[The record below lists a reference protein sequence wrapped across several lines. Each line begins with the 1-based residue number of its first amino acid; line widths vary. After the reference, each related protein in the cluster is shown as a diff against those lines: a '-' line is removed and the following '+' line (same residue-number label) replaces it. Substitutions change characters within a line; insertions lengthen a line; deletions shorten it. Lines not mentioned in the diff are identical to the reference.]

1 MMLDALVLTVAL
13 GQGGQPGAVMR
24 VWQTDRPLSQL
35 APLVPG
41 QSPNAWLRID
51 EIDLVDDDFGPFK
64 DDFMVLIDANLQTE
78 AAGKWTFRLT
88 SDDGS
93 QLWISGRQVID
104 NDGLHGAES
113 VEGTIDLA
121 KGTHPMQVKFFEQGV
136 SALLRLEWKAPG
148 ATDFEVI
155 PARSMRS
162 TWPDQRPISSGRKEV
177 APRFGEKHDVG
188 PEPAGPHNVLTPAQE
203 QAGWQLLFDGTQA
216 DLWWRGFRRDH
227 IHDGWAV
234 EDGML
239 VRVGGGGDIVT
250 RQEYDDFDF
259 YVDWRVQPG
268 GNSGIFF
275 HGDERGNA
283 IYESAPEM
291 QVLDNIGHADGITA
305 LQSAGANYALHA
317 PPVDS
322 SRPAGQWNRAR
333 IRVEGDHVRQW
344 LNGVKTADYV
354 LGSEDWK
361 RRVAGSKFIGMPRYG
376 TNDKGLIGL
385 QDHGD
390 RVEFRNIR
398 ILQLKPT
405 ASP

>member
-1 MMLDALVLTVAL
+1 M
-13 GQGGQPGAVMR
+13 
-24 VWQTDRPLSQL
+24 
-35 APLVPG
+35 
-41 QSPNAWLRID
+41 
-51 EIDLVDDDFGPFK
+51 
-64 DDFMVLIDANLQTE
+64 
-78 AAGKWTFRLT
+78 
-88 SDDGS
+88 
-93 QLWISGRQVID
+93 
-104 NDGLHGAES
+104 
-113 VEGTIDLA
+113 
-121 KGTHPMQVKFFEQGV
+121 
-136 SALLRLEWKAPG
+136 
-148 ATDFEVI
+148 
-155 PARSMRS
+155 
-162 TWPDQRPISSGRKEV
+162 
-177 APRFGEKHDVG
+177 
-188 PEPAGPHNVLTPAQE
+188 LTPAQQ

-216 DLWWRGFRRDH
+216 APWWRGFRRDH
-227 IHDGWAV
+227 LHDGWAV

-259 YVDWRVQPG
+259 YVDWRVQAG

-283 IYESAPEM
+283 IYEAAPEM

-333 IRVEGDHVRQW
+333 IRVDGDHVIYW

-354 LGSEDWK
+354 MGSEDWK

-398 ILQLKPT
+398 IRQLNMP
-405 ASP
+405 ASS

>member
-78 AAGKWTFRLT
+78 SAGKWTFRLT

-162 TWPDQRPISSGRKEV
+162 TWPDQRPIHRSG
-177 APRFGEKHDVG
+177 
-188 PEPAGPHNVLTPAQE
+188 
-203 QAGWQLLFDGTQA
+203 
-216 DLWWRGFRRDH
+216 
-227 IHDGWAV
+227 
-234 EDGML
+234 
-239 VRVGGGGDIVT
+239 
-250 RQEYDDFDF
+250 
-259 YVDWRVQPG
+259 
-268 GNSGIFF
+268 
-275 HGDERGNA
+275 
-283 IYESAPEM
+283 
-291 QVLDNIGHADGITA
+291 
-305 LQSAGANYALHA
+305 
-317 PPVDS
+317 
-322 SRPAGQWNRAR
+322 
-333 IRVEGDHVRQW
+333 
-344 LNGVKTADYV
+344 
-354 LGSEDWK
+354 
-361 RRVAGSKFIGMPRYG
+361 
-376 TNDKGLIGL
+376 
-385 QDHGD
+385 
-390 RVEFRNIR
+390 
-398 ILQLKPT
+398 
-405 ASP
+405 